1 MRCDLNIIWVE
12 DTESFFKENSEILRM
27 QAEELGLNIAIE
39 YIQDAQN
46 LFEKIEKSASGFRL
60 YDMLFVDY
68 SLSNGYEGD
77 TVIKELRKKELDA
90 DILFYSSQMESE
102 MRSKITAD
110 LKSFQGV
117 YIANREDFLDRA
129 FSLIHKNAKRLLS
142 LKNIRGMLMD
152 QTSENDYTIISYIMR
167 RFGDL
172 SDVQKQCICDM
183 VKKSICKHL
192 EKFEHS
198 HKQLDQLE
206 AGGITNIKKILK
218 LPSYL
223 LPITLKYQ
231 IFEKMVVFLQEKSFS
246 DDSLKMYMSD
256 IIEKRNLLAHKKL
269 EVSNDQRYIIG
280 FNNID
285 EYQTVQFQNQKIQSD
300 VVPTGVKQISYNEWI
315 SLRKQIV
322 EIGMCFDDI
331 QKKL

>member
-152 QTSENDYTIISYIMR
+152 QTSENDYTIRSYILR
-167 RFGDL
+167 RFKDL
-172 SDVQKQCICDM
+172 TAAQKQEICAM
-183 VKKSICKHL
+183 VKDSIAGHLGKIESAKKHL
-192 EKFEHS
+192 TK
-198 HKQLDQLE
+198 LE
-206 AGGITNIKKILK
+206 NNGITNIGKVMELADYLVPIK
-218 LPSYL
+218 LRY
-223 LPITLKYQ
+223 K
-231 IFEKMVVFLQEKSFS
+231 IFEKMVVFLNESSVFQTYTL
-246 DDSLKMYMSD
+246 DTYMNDTIKKRNMLAHRKLELTKDQKHILSYSD
-256 IIEKRNLLAHKKL
+256 IDQYIAARSGGNAIPESDKISFEEWEK
-269 EVSNDQRYIIG
+269 I
-280 FNNID
+280 
-285 EYQTVQFQNQKIQSD
+285 
-300 VVPTGVKQISYNEWI
+300 
-315 SLRKQIV
+315 RKQV
-322 EIGMCFDDI
+322 VGIGSCFDEI
-331 QKKL
+331 QAKLHSQG